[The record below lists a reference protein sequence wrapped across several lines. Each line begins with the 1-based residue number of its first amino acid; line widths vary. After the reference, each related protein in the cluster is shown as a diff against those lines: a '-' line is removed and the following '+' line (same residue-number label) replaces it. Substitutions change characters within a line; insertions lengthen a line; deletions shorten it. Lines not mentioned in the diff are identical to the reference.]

1 MKNPVLDKLVSL
13 GTIAG
18 YDYENVDNEG
28 NQGRFSDDRNSERLC
43 LYFKDGQKL
52 VLDTV
57 CSGSNENTELII
69 SE

>member
-1 MKNPVLDKLVSL
+1 MKNIVLDKLVSL

-28 NQGRFSDDRNSERLC
+28 NEGRVSDDRNSERLY

-57 CSGSNENTELII
+57 CSGSNENTEIII

>member
-28 NQGRFSDDRNSERLC
+28 NEGRVSDDRNSERLY

-52 VLDTV
+52 VLETV

>member
-1 MKNPVLDKLVSL
+1 MKNIVLDKLVSL

-28 NQGRFSDDRNSERLC
+28 NEGRVSDDRNSERLY